1 MTLFLLHRCFQ
12 GLLMV
17 LVASLLVFIG
27 VYAIGD
33 PMALLVPTDATTETR
48 EAAARALGLDR
59 PLYEQYLTF
68 LTNALQGNLG
78 VSFVF
83 RENALTVILERLP
96 ATLELA
102 SAAMFLALVI
112 GVPLGA
118 VAGMTPGGLAD
129 RSLLIG
135 SVLGLSLPTFWIGI
149 LLILFFAVEL
159 GLLPASGRGETVE
172 IFGVALSFL
181 TLDGLRHLILPALS
195 LSLLPMAILGR
206 LTRSGVIE
214 ALNLDFSRFARA
226 QGNSRNQI
234 VMRYVLRY
242 ISIPLVTV
250 FGIYFG
256 TLIAFTVVTESVF
269 SWPGMGKLI
278 IESIGQLDRP
288 LVLAYMM
295 LSIVLFMVINLVV
308 DVLYCLLDPRVR
320 LK

>member
-1 MTLFLLHRCFQ
+1 MTLFLLRRFFQ

-17 LVASLLVFIG
+17 LVASVLVFVG

-33 PMALLVPTDATTETR
+33 PMALLVPTDATTQTR
-48 EAAARALGLDR
+48 EAAAQALGLDR

>member
-1 MTLFLLHRCFQ
+1 MTFFLLRRCFQ

-17 LVASLLVFIG
+17 LVASVLVFIG

-33 PMALLVPTDATTETR
+33 PMALLVPTDATTQTR

-59 PLYEQYLTF
+59 PLYEQYFTF

-149 LLILFFAVEL
+149 LLILFFAVQL

>member
-59 PLYEQYLTF
+59 PLYEQYFTF

-118 VAGMTPGGLAD
+118 VAGMAPGGLAD

-234 VMRYVLRY
+234 VLRYVLRY

>member
-1 MTLFLLHRCFQ
+1 MALFLLRRFFQ
-12 GLLMV
+12 AVLMV
-17 LVASLLVFIG
+17 FVASVLIFIG

-33 PMALLVPTDATTETR
+33 PITLLVPPDATTQTR
-48 EAAARALGLDR
+48 EAVAQAMGLDQ
-59 PLYEQYLTF
+59 PLHVQYLTF
-68 LTNALQGNLG
+68 LTNAIQGDLG

-83 RENALTVILERLP
+83 RESALRVILERLP

-102 SAAMFLALVI
+102 SAAMLLACLI

-118 VAGMTPGGLAD
+118 IAGMTPGGRAD
-129 RSLLIG
+129 RTLLIG

-149 LLILFFAVEL
+149 LLILFFSVEL
-159 GLLPASGRGETVE
+159 GLLPASGRGETVTV
-172 IFGVALSFL
+172 FGVALSFL
-181 TLDGLRHLILPALS
+181 TLDGLRHLILPAVS

-214 ALNLDFSRFARA
+214 ALSLDFARFARA

-234 VMRYVLRY
+234 VLRYVLRY

-288 LVLAYMM
+288 IVIAYMM
-295 LSIVLFMVINLVV
+295 LSIVLFMGLNLIV
-308 DVLYCLLDPRVR
+308 DILYVLLDPRVR

>member
-1 MTLFLLHRCFQ
+1 MTLFLLRRFFQ

-17 LVASLLVFIG
+17 LVASVLIFVG

-33 PMALLVPTDATTETR
+33 PMALLVPTDATTQTR
-48 EAAARALGLDR
+48 EAAAQALGLDR

-214 ALNLDFSRFARA
+214 ALSLDFSRFARA

>member
-1 MTLFLLHRCFQ
+1 M
-12 GLLMV
+12 
-17 LVASLLVFIG
+17 
-27 VYAIGD
+27 
-33 PMALLVPTDATTETR
+33 
-48 EAAARALGLDR
+48 
-59 PLYEQYLTF
+59 
-68 LTNALQGNLG
+68 
-78 VSFVF
+78 
-83 RENALTVILERLP
+83 
-96 ATLELA
+96 
-102 SAAMFLALVI
+102 
-112 GVPLGA
+112 
-118 VAGMTPGGLAD
+118 
-129 RSLLIG
+129 
-135 SVLGLSLPTFWIGI
+135 
-149 LLILFFAVEL
+149 LILFFAVEL

-172 IFGVALSFL
+172 LFGVALSFL

-269 SWPGMGKLI
+269 SWPGTGKLI

>member
-1 MTLFLLHRCFQ
+1 
-12 GLLMV
+12 MV
-17 LVASLLVFIG
+17 LVASVLIFVG

-33 PMALLVPTDATTETR
+33 PMALLVPTDATTQTR
-48 EAAARALGLDR
+48 EAAAQALGLDR

-118 VAGMTPGGLAD
+118 VAGMAPGGLAD

-214 ALNLDFSRFARA
+214 ALNLDFARFARA

-278 IESIGQLDRP
+278 IEAIGQLDRP

>member
-1 MTLFLLHRCFQ
+1 
-12 GLLMV
+12 MV
-17 LVASLLVFIG
+17 LVASVLVFVG

-118 VAGMTPGGLAD
+118 VAGMAPGGLAD

-159 GLLPASGRGETVE
+159 GLLPASGRGETVV

>member
-1 MTLFLLHRCFQ
+1 MTLFLLRRFFQ

-17 LVASLLVFIG
+17 LVASVLIFIG

-33 PMALLVPTDATTETR
+33 PMALLVPTDATTQTR

-118 VAGMTPGGLAD
+118 VAGMAPGGLAD

-172 IFGVALSFL
+172 VFGVALSFL

>member
-1 MTLFLLHRCFQ
+1 MTLFLLRRFFQ
-12 GLLMV
+12 GLLTV
-17 LVASLLVFIG
+17 LVASMLIFIG

-33 PMALLVPTDATTETR
+33 PMTLLVPTDATTETR

-102 SAAMFLALVI
+102 SAAMFLALMI

>member
-1 MTLFLLHRCFQ
+1 MTLFLLRRFFQ

-17 LVASLLVFIG
+17 LVASVLVFVG

-33 PMALLVPTDATTETR
+33 PMALLVPTDATTQTR

-112 GVPLGA
+112 GVPWGA

-234 VMRYVLRY
+234 VLRYVLRY

>member
-1 MTLFLLHRCFQ
+1 MALFLFRRFLQ

-17 LVASLLVFIG
+17 LVASVLVFVG

-33 PMALLVPTDATTETR
+33 PMTLLVPADATAETR

-68 LTNALQGNLG
+68 LTNAPQGNLG

-83 RENALTVILERLP
+83 RESALTVILERLP

-102 SAAMFLALVI
+102 SSAMFLAVVI

-118 VAGMTPGGLAD
+118 VAGMAPGGLAD

-172 IFGVALSFL
+172 VFGVALSFL

-226 QGNSRNQI
+226 QGNSRNQV

-288 LVLAYMM
+288 IVIAYMM
-295 LSIVLFMVINLVV
+295 LSIVLFMVINLAV

>member
-1 MTLFLLHRCFQ
+1 MALFLLRRFFQ
-12 GLLMV
+12 AVLMV
-17 LVASLLVFIG
+17 FVASVLIFIG

-33 PMALLVPTDATTETR
+33 PIALLVPPDATTQTR
-48 EAAARALGLDR
+48 EAVAQAMGLDQ
-59 PLYEQYLTF
+59 PLHVQYLTF
-68 LTNALQGNLG
+68 LTNAIQGDLG

-83 RENALTVILERLP
+83 RESALRVILERLP

-102 SAAMFLALVI
+102 SAAMLLACLI

-118 VAGMTPGGLAD
+118 IAGMTPGGRAD
-129 RSLLIG
+129 RTLLIG

-149 LLILFFAVEL
+149 LLILFFSVEL
-159 GLLPASGRGETVE
+159 GLLPASGRGETVTV
-172 IFGVALSFL
+172 FGVALSFL
-181 TLDGLRHLILPALS
+181 TLDGLRHLILPAVS

-214 ALNLDFSRFARA
+214 ALSLDFARFARA

-234 VMRYVLRY
+234 VLRYVLRY

-288 LVLAYMM
+288 IVIAYMM
-295 LSIVLFMVINLVV
+295 LSIVLFMGLNLIV
-308 DVLYCLLDPRVR
+308 DILYVLLDPRVR

>member
-1 MTLFLLHRCFQ
+1 MTFFLLRRFFQ

-17 LVASLLVFIG
+17 LVASVLVFVG

-33 PMALLVPTDATTETR
+33 PMALLVPTDATTQTR

-112 GVPLGA
+112 GVPWGA

-234 VMRYVLRY
+234 VLRYVLRY

>member
-1 MTLFLLHRCFQ
+1 MTLFLLRRFLQ

-17 LVASLLVFIG
+17 LVASVLVFIG

-33 PMALLVPTDATTETR
+33 PMTLLVPTDATTETR

-59 PLYEQYLTF
+59 PLYEQYLIF

-83 RENALTVILERLP
+83 RESALTVILERLP

-118 VAGMTPGGLAD
+118 VAGMAPGGLAD

-172 IFGVALSFL
+172 VFGVALSFL

-250 FGIYFG
+250 LGIYFG